1 MFCITSDTGKL
12 RMRNHGAT
20 SCTWPI
26 VIVFPSI
33 ASNKMQQRIYAK
45 GCFQAISV
53 ERVERAFMTDS
64 CLNVTYNL
72 SVSF

>member
-1 MFCITSDTGKL
+1 MRGNCIYI
-12 RMRNHGAT
+12 RNHGAT
-20 SCTWPI
+20 ACTWPI
-26 VIVFPSI
+26 AFPSI

-53 ERVERAFMTDS
+53 ERAERAVMTDS

-72 SVSF
+72 SVSL